1 MPFHMHAFLGRHC
14 LFLLLFLGSAATVV
28 AAGPSLEATG
38 SGFYGLSEVS
48 GPFSRTNL
56 SPFTTTDPPTGGLK
70 VLLNANAN
78 HIQTLDASHGFQF
91 AVTLAGQGHAAYGV
105 FSGSFSFVL
114 QAKPESAMTQFG
126 TIDNRGHSELFS
138 HMILTFNDS
147 GIVTSSTLP
156 AGTPVTMR
164 FIVLTKGGGF
174 VSEPAGAG
182 LNNPHDTGYYSGADS
197 SGYLNLLDLNS
208 LVGVNG
214 APFFENQA
222 VAFPINSAIGHRI
235 DFTASY
241 TINGTG
247 YAGLDGQ
254 TPGLAPFYPTVEGH
268 FDATA
273 HVFVQGPPRVSFV
286 ADSGHSYGPNS
297 TVPAVLGNISTR
309 GFVGTGNN
317 VMIGGFIIDGTSSKK
332 VMLRALGP
340 TLGQSPFNIPGA
352 LPDPVLELHAAN
364 GTLITSNNNWMSAA
378 NASAVSANGYAPP
391 NAVESAI
398 LTTLAPGSYT
408 AIVRGA
414 GNSTGV
420 ALVECYDLDQNSAS
434 ELGNVSTRGYVDTGN
449 KVMIAGLIVKGPA
462 NEHVIVRGLGPTL
475 GQAPF
480 NVPNSLADPF
490 VDLRDANGNRVL
502 ANNNWADTQAATIQA
517 TGYAPRN
524 MAEAAID
531 VTLVPGN
538 YTAILSGV
546 NNTAG
551 NALVEVYELN

>member
-1 MPFHMHAFLGRHC
+1 MRTLLGRRRV
-14 LFLLLFLGSAATVV
+14 FLLLFLSSAAVV
-28 AAGPSLEATG
+28 AAAGPSLEATG

-48 GPFSRTNL
+48 GPFGRTNL
-56 SPFTTTDPPTGGLK
+56 SPLTTVDPPGGLK
-70 VLLNANAN
+70 VTLNANAN
-78 HIQTLDASHGFQF
+78 HIEPLDASHSFQF
-91 AVTLAGQGHAAYGV
+91 AVTLAGQGHAAYGA
-105 FSGSFSFVL
+105 FSGSFSFLL
-114 QAKPESAMTQFG
+114 QAKPESVTTQFS
-126 TIDNRGHSELFS
+126 TIYNQGHSELFS
-138 HMILTFNDS
+138 HMKLTFNDS

-156 AGTPVTMR
+156 TGTPVTVR
-164 FIVLTKGGGF
+164 FIVVTQGGGS
-174 VSEPAGAG
+174 VSEPAG
-182 LNNPHDTGYYSGADS
+182 PHNTGDYSGADS
-197 SGYLNLLDLNS
+197 SGYLNLLDLNT
-208 LVGVNG
+208 LVGLNG
-214 APFFENQA
+214 APFFERQA
-222 VAFPINSAIGHRI
+222 VGFSLNSAIGHRI
-235 DFTASY
+235 DFTAVY
-241 TINGTG
+241 TINGVG

-254 TPGLAPFYPTVEGH
+254 TPGSSPFYPNVQGQ

-273 HVFVQGPPRVSFV
+273 HVFVQGPAGVSFV

-297 TVPAVLGNISTR
+297 TVPALLGNISTR

-317 VMIGGFIIDGTSSKK
+317 VMIGGLIINGSAPKK

-340 TLGQSPFNIPGA
+340 TLGQAPFNIPGA
-352 LPDPVLELHAAN
+352 LPDPVLDLYAAN

-378 NASAVSANGYAPP
+378 NASAVSASGYAPP

-398 LTTLAPGSYT
+398 LTTLVPGSYT

-420 ALVECYDLDQNSAS
+420 ALVECYDLDESSAS

-475 GQAPF
+475 GQPPF

-490 VDLRDANGNRVL
+490 LDLRDANGNRIM
-502 ANNNWADTQAATIQA
+502 ANNNWADTQAAAIQA
-517 TGYAPRN
+517 TGYAPPKA
-524 MAEAAID
+524 AEAAID

-551 NALVEVYELN
+551 NALVDVYALN

>member
-1 MPFHMHAFLGRHC
+1 MHAFLSRYSVS
-14 LFLLLFLGSAATVV
+14 FLLLLSSAAVAS

-48 GPFSRTNL
+48 GPFGRTNL
-56 SPFTTTDPPTGGLK
+56 TPLTTVDSATGGLK
-70 VLLNANAN
+70 VALNANAN
-78 HIQTLDASHGFQF
+78 HIEPLDASHSFQF
-91 AVTLAGQGHAAYGV
+91 AVTLAGQGHSAYGV
-105 FSGSFSFVL
+105 FSGSFSFLL
-114 QAKPESAMTQFG
+114 QAKPESATTQFS
-126 TIDNRGHSELFS
+126 TIYNQGHSELFS
-138 HMILTFNDS
+138 HMKLTFNDS
-147 GIVTSSTLP
+147 GIVSSSTLLT
-156 AGTPVTMR
+156 GTPVTVR
-164 FIVLTKGGGF
+164 FIVVTHGGGS
-174 VSEPAGAG
+174 VSEPPG
-182 LNNPHDTGYYSGADS
+182 PHNTGDYSAADS

-208 LVGVNG
+208 LVGING

-222 VAFPINSAIGHRI
+222 VAFSLNSAIGHRI
-235 DFTASY
+235 DFTAVY
-241 TINGTG
+241 TITGVG

-254 TPGLAPFYPTVEGH
+254 TPGAAPFYPTVQGQ

-273 HVFVQGPPRVSFV
+273 HVFVQGPAGVSFV

-297 TVPAVLGNISTR
+297 TVPAVIGNISTR

-317 VMIGGFIIDGTSSKK
+317 VMIGGFIINGSASKK

-378 NASAVSANGYAPP
+378 NASAVSASGYAPP

-398 LTTLAPGSYT
+398 LTTLVPGSYT

-414 GNSTGV
+414 GTSTGV
-420 ALVECYDLDQNSAS
+420 ALVECYDLDENSAS

-490 VDLRDANGNRVL
+490 LDLRDANANRVM
-502 ANNNWADTQAATIQA
+502 ANNNWADTQAAQIQA
-517 TGYAPRN
+517 SGYAPPN
-524 MAEAAID
+524 AVEAAID

-546 NNTAG
+546 NNTVG
-551 NALVEVYELN
+551 NGLVDVYALN